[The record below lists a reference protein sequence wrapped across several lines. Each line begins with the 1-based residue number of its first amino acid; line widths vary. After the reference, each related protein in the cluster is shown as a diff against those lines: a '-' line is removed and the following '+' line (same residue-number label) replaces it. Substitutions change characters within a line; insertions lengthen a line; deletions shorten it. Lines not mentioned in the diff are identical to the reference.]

1 MRVEVGAGEV
11 VGALERDDGAV
22 LHVAPHLRAL
32 VLVPREGAL
41 EARAEVR
48 GALASVGEEEEV
60 EEEEGCVEGEGEQD
74 QAEDPRQQ
82 VAGHG
87 GAGLV
92 QVPQQRPQ
100 VVQGAHPHE
109 EDDEETHELDGEGA
123 DQRRPRHAE
132 QRPPAAGEGGLGLE
146 LQTKVHE
153 VFTIT
158 EKAPTHDLFIGDPN
172 SCLLS
177 VPHSILS

>member
-32 VLVPREGAL
+32 VLVAREGAL
-41 EARAEVR
+41 EARAEVC

-87 GAGLV
+87 GAGLCH
-92 QVPQQRPQ
+92 VPQQRPQ
-100 VVQGAHPHE
+100 VVHSAHPHE

-132 QRPPAAGEGGLGLE
+132 QRPPAAAEGGLGIELE
-146 LQTKVHE
+146 TKVHE

-158 EKAPTHDLFIGDPN
+158 EKALTRAFSWLGLHIR
-172 SCLLS
+172 
-177 VPHSILS
+177 HY